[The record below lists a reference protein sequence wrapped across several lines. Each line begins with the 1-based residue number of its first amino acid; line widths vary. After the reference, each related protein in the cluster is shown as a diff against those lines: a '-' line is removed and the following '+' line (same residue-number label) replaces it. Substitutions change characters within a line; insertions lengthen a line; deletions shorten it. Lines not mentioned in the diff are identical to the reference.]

1 MQTLVCKESETY
13 MKKTFS
19 AVAMI
24 LISGCGSKNE
34 VQPIPA
40 TPIAKENIAPELVRV
55 TQLDE
60 SIKVGN
66 FIVYEVPKVI
76 TISERKKCS
85 YFIKTRIDIGQV
97 DQQGDSIEL
106 ILTKTE
112 RANERNHRL
121 CPSTF
126 GINETNLKTYTLSKL
141 IASYRERVENSLSA
155 QLFCKSFQGCKKANL
170 VRSKKGAYR
179 GIPAIYNVM
188 DIELLSG
195 KKLQRKSWVAID
207 NLFLNNFSYT
217 FKESGRSEI
226 MDFKRA
232 LDFSMNNTK

>member
-1 MQTLVCKESETY
+1 

-19 AVAMI
+19 AVAII

-66 FIVYEVPKVI
+66 FVVYEVPKVI

-179 GIPAIYNVM
+179 GIPAIFNVM
-188 DIELLSG
+188 DIELRSG
-195 KKLQRKSWVAID
+195 KKLRRNSWVAVD

-226 MDFKRA
+226 IDFKRA
-232 LDFSMNNTK
+232 LDFSMGNTK